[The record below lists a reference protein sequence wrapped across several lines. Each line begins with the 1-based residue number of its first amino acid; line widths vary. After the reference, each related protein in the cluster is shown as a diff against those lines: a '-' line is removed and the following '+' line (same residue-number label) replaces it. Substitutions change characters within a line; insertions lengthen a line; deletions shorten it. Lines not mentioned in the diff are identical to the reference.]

1 MNWKE
6 RLKTMAKSPFFNRYT
21 PIGVVWAVAAVAAAL
36 LKYPNNNFNI
46 FRHVFWHVWQG
57 LPLYTEYP
65 EAYHDVNLYGPLFG
79 CVVTPFAV
87 WPAQVGLALWLLAMT
102 GLLFVAV
109 RRLPMERQGR
119 LFVAWFCANE
129 LFTAL
134 CLAQFNVA
142 IAALLILSFVWIEE
156 DHEVWAALMIVVG
169 TFVKIYGVVGLAFF
183 FFVRR
188 KGRFL
193 AALAGWSA
201 VCFVLPM
208 LLSSPGYVVGQY
220 GEWMNA
226 LAAKSE
232 ANLFA
237 LYQNI
242 SLPGMVRKISGWAD
256 YSDLWIIVPGMVLF
270 ALPYLRRSQYRYPAF
285 RLMFL
290 ASVMLFVVLFSTGSE
305 SSGYIIALTG
315 VAIWYKGVPW
325 RRNRWDMALLV
336 FAFVLTS
343 LSPSDLFPR
352 SVFKRYVLPYA
363 LKALPCVLVWLKL
376 TWEMMTCC
384 YELRT
389 TSDKSDE
396 RPPLVGGQRRRS
408 AAGCKP

>member
-1 MNWKE
+1 MNRKKRLLDWVAE
-6 RLKTMAKSPFFNRYT
+6 RPFFNRYT

-36 LKYPNNNFNI
+36 LKYPNNNFSI

-65 EAYHDVNLYGPLFG
+65 EVYHDVNLYGPFFS
-79 CVVTPFAV
+79 CVVAPFAV
-87 WPAQVGLALWLLAMT
+87 WPPQVGLGLWLLAMA
-102 GLLFVAV
+102 GLLFMAV
-109 RRLPMERQGR
+109 RKLPMERRGR

-142 IAALLILSFVWIEE
+142 IAALLILSFVFIEE
-156 DHEVWAALMIVVG
+156 RREGWAALMIVVG
-169 TFVKIYGVVGLAFF
+169 TLVKIYGIAGLAFF

-193 AALAGWSA
+193 WALVGWSA

-208 LLSSPGYVVGQY
+208 LLSSPGYILEQY
-220 GEWMNA
+220 AVWPEA
-226 LAAKSE
+226 LGAKSE

-242 SLPGMVRKISGWAD
+242 SLPGMVRKISGWTD
-256 YSDLWIIVPGMVLF
+256 YSDLWIILPGMALF
-270 ALPYLRRSQYRYPAF
+270 ALPYLRRGQYGQPAF

-290 ASVMLFVVLFSTGSE
+290 ASAMLFVVLFSTGSE
-305 SSGYIIALTG
+305 SSGYIIALMG
-315 VAIWYKGVPW
+315 VAIWYVGVPW
-325 RRNRWDMALLV
+325 RRSRWDVALLV

-376 TWEMMTCC
+376 VWEMMTCS
-384 YELRT
+384 YELRA
-389 TSDKSDE
+389 TSDKSE
-396 RPPLVGGQRRRS
+396 ETPTSNL
-408 AAGCKP
+408 